1 VRERAEAETEELVG
15 VEVRR
20 GWSEW
25 KPRSRHKARMARQHQ
40 QNYRR

>member
-1 VRERAEAETEELVG
+1 MKELVG

-25 KPRSRHKARMARQHQ
+25 KQRSRHKARIARQHE
-40 QNYRR
+40 